1 MENLNTEAR
10 TTLCVFVLLISLS
23 AVLPAV
29 TSVARGFKPLLA
41 AEPLST
47 TNPGVPPFT
56 PQQVWKAYNFNPLL
70 DAGYKGAGQVIAI
83 VDAYGS
89 KTITTDVARFCSQFS
104 LPACTMTIYY
114 PDGKPRSSNSG
125 WAIETSLDVEWAHA
139 IAPQASIAL
148 VIGYD
153 NSWAHLYNA
162 LSYAINNVAGV
173 KTLSMSFGALETDF
187 PTTGSYTIAAHH
199 ALFVTAA
206 NKGIS
211 LFASSGDSGATT
223 PNDIIYPA
231 SDPLV
236 TAVGGT
242 SLYLNSDGSYK
253 SESTWSGSGGGASRV
268 FTEPSYQTGVGDSM
282 RDIADVA
289 YDGDPNTGFYVYYSR
304 SWYQVGGTSA
314 GAPQWAALIAIA
326 VQYHSHTY
334 ADANPELYG
343 ITKTVYHDITTGNN
357 GYYSAGS
364 GWDYPT
370 GWGTADAY
378 QLVIN
383 LP

>member
-1 MENLNTEAR
+1 MKNLNARAR
-10 TTLCVFVLLISLS
+10 TILCVFVLLISLS
-23 AVLPAV
+23 ATLPAV
-29 TSVARGFKPLLA
+29 ASAAKGIKPLLDA
-41 AEPLST
+41 KPLSA

-56 PQQVWKAYNFNPLL
+56 PQQIWKAYDFNPLL
-70 DAGYKGAGQVIAI
+70 SAGYNGAGQVIVI

-89 KTITTDVARFCSQFS
+89 KTITTDVAKFCSQFS
-104 LPACTMTIYY
+104 LPACTLTIYY
-114 PDGKPRSSNSG
+114 PNGKPRRSDSG

-139 IAPQASIAL
+139 IAPQATIAL
-148 VIGYD
+148 IVAYD
-153 NSWAHLYNA
+153 ASFNNIYNA
-162 LSYAINNVAGV
+162 ISYAVNSVPNVKAI
-173 KTLSMSFGALETDF
+173 SMSFGALETDF
-187 PTTGSYTIAAHH
+187 PTTGSYTISAYH

-211 LFASSGDSGATT
+211 CFASSGDSGATT
-223 PNDIIYPA
+223 ANDIIYPA

-242 SLYLNSDGSYK
+242 TLYLNSDGSYK
-253 SESTWSGSGGGASRV
+253 SESAWSGSGGGASRV
-268 FTEPSYQTGVGDSM
+268 FTEPAYQTSVGNNM

-289 YDGDPNTGFYVYYSR
+289 YDADPNTGVYVYCSR

-314 GAPQWAALIAIA
+314 GAPQWAALLAIA
-326 VQYHSHTY
+326 VQYHGHTY
-334 ADANPELYG
+334 ADVNPELYS
-343 ITKTVYHDITTGNN
+343 ISLSVYHDITTGNN

-370 GWGTADAY
+370 GWGTPDVY
-378 QLVIN
+378 QLVVN